1 MNRLLRILPIM
12 LGLFSMSAFA
22 DNITYTNLNVNFNI
36 SPNDGSGDNVGGTI
50 LGPGVNLLAGGGIP
64 ADWFNND
71 VGYQPGSEDGG
82 PTTIYFDFG
91 SGKIGSLPYDSFDSY
106 IVATSFN
113 AGSFVFP
120 TNGQDFSVSFRASI
134 APINGAICSNGPCQT
149 FTLMTRPGTVVL
161 SFYYSPYTGLYYGG
175 SGSFST
181 NNTPVPEPGT
191 LGLMAIGLAAV
202 VAFTHKR
209 KPTLA

>member
-12 LGLFSMSAFA
+12 LGLFSVSAFA

-91 SGKIGSLPYDSFDSY
+91 PGKSVPCPMIPSIVISLPPPS
-106 IVATSFN
+106 
-113 AGSFVFP
+113 
-120 TNGQDFSVSFRASI
+120 
-134 APINGAICSNGPCQT
+134 
-149 FTLMTRPGTVVL
+149 TLVL
-161 SFYYSPYTGLYYGG
+161 SYFQPTDRTS
-175 SGSFST
+175 
-181 NNTPVPEPGT
+181 
-191 LGLMAIGLAAV
+191 
-202 VAFTHKR
+202 AFPFAPR
-209 KPTLA
+209 